1 MLITYNL
8 EIYSKVLY
16 VFKLDKYWS
25 KGAFLYNLSNNNV
38 QRSNDTLIGCLLTN
52 SCVKNRNMTK
62 YNNKNSIFWSWWMQS
77 HWSPIKWPIT
87 HLIFNLSEW
96 DLAGSG
102 NIFWAQ
108 NQIVPLFPL
117 GINGPEIKFPLH
129 VDNTQNNQNV
139 MTRNSLDHIKRS

>member
-1 MLITYNL
+1 MTRVPDFPWLNGLSIEELKRVKGSMLITYNL

-87 HLIFNLSEW
+87 PLPFNIQSFW
-96 DLAGSG
+96 MGSG
-102 NIFWAQ
+102 WEWKHI
-108 NQIVPLFPL
+108 L
-117 GINGPEIKFPLH
+117 GPESDCPALSFG
-129 VDNTQNNQNV
+129 N
-139 MTRNSLDHIKRS
+139 